1 MDELLEIF
9 IFKIVILNYI
19 VSHREFCQY
28 EMVYSKV
35 IWVGPIGH
43 MKEIN
48 DRGAGSIWYKNSS
61 YCELTALHKIWQKS
75 NNGDLLIGFS
85 HYRRQL
91 LLKKNPYEDNLFGH
105 FSKTSIVPI
114 EKILST
120 EMVSLSSQE
129 LENISNFDAVLP
141 YEEKICQSVRDHY
154 ISKHG
159 YESWQLM
166 INVLKNKGEVQ
177 VIECLQDAQN
187 QSARWGNIFL
197 LKKNLFVDLCEW
209 LFPLIEEIEREAN
222 RILGFKDLRI
232 YGYLAERLTTAY
244 FRNLIQK
251 EGLKFIERPTLLID
265 FENQQLWKR
274 INTMGENQRLWIW
287 GTGAFGEKFLNGL
300 KLLGFENRVLG
311 FIDSDI
317 GKSNTSFLSS
327 KVLSKESFF
336 GTDMQSNK
344 TFIVVASS
352 GWRQIAEELKVRGL
366 NHSRDFYCL
375 KGIS

>member
-1 MDELLEIF
+1 
-9 IFKIVILNYI
+9 
-19 VSHREFCQY
+19 
-28 EMVYSKV
+28 
-35 IWVGPIGH
+35 
-43 MKEIN
+43 
-48 DRGAGSIWYKNSS
+48 
-61 YCELTALHKIWQKS
+61 
-75 NNGDLLIGFS
+75 
-85 HYRRQL
+85 
-91 LLKKNPYEDNLFGH
+91 
-105 FSKTSIVPI
+105 

-129 LENISNFDAVLP
+129 LENLSNFDAVLP
-141 YEEKICQSVRDHY
+141 FEEKICQSVRDHY

-177 VIECLQDAQN
+177 VIECLQDARN

-209 LFPLIEEIEREAN
+209 LFPLIEEIERKAN
-222 RILGFKDLRI
+222 RILGFNDLRI

-274 INTMGENQRLWIW
+274 INAMGENQRLWIW

-311 FIDSDI
+311 FIDSDV
-317 GKSNTSFLSS
+317 GKSNKSFLSY

-336 GTDMQSNK
+336 DTDMQSNK

-366 NHSRDFYCL
+366 N
-375 KGIS
+375 